1 VADGYY
7 DIEIIMYFTKASSGT
22 VTWTLTN
29 SAAPTT
35 QNVYFEMSPIGGIIA
50 PPGTATMLVGQAVN
64 ATAAY
69 SFAAGTLA
77 PGSHYA
83 RFRIQ
88 LDNGTGTS
96 LTIQATVGTGTIT
109 PLAGSIW
116 TARRLNTTNN
126 GTYAV

>member
-1 VADGYY
+1 
-7 DIEIIMYFTKASSGT
+7 
-22 VTWTLTN
+22 LTN

-35 QNVYFEMSPIGGIIA
+35 QTIYYEMSPVTGIVA

-64 ATAAY
+64 STAAY
-69 SFAAGTLA
+69 SFVT
-77 PGSHYA
+77 GSLTTAVNHYA

-96 LTIQATVGTGTIT
+96 LKIQATVSAGTIT

-126 GTYAV
+126 GTYVA